1 MSGTDSPSTPTS
13 DPGPL
18 LVAPAGAEA
27 AQALAAALA
36 EAIGEPASGSVDA
49 HGVPVLEVTRGAW
62 VDAGAWLHDVAGLTF
77 ADWLSAVDMP
87 DADPAGVD
95 VVAHVARPH
104 GDPTTGRVPRVLLRT
119 RVPEADLR
127 LASLTDVWPGLA
139 WHERETF
146 EMFGVVFDAF
156 DDPSG
161 LGLRSLLLPE
171 GFEGTP
177 LRKSFVLAARAVKA
191 WPGAKEPGESGAGS
205 PSRRKVAPP
214 GVPDPAWGPRRA
226 PAAGEAQGAAQ
237 APGADDAPGEVAR

>member
-1 MSGTDSPSTPTS
+1 MSGTDSTVPQFA
-13 DPGPL
+13 GPL
-18 LVAPAGAEA
+18 LTAPSGVEA

-36 EAIGEPASGSVDA
+36 EALGEPATGSVDA

-62 VDAGAWLHDVAGLTF
+62 VEAGRWLHDVAGLTF

-95 VVAHVARPH
+95 VVVHVARPH
-104 GDPTTGRVPRVLLRT
+104 GDPVAGRVPRVLLRT

-146 EMFGVVFDAF
+146 EMFGVGFDGF

-177 LRKSFVLAARAVKA
+177 LRKSFVLAARAIKP
-191 WPGAKEPGESGAGS
+191 WPGGKEPGESATGA

-214 GVPDPAWGPRRA
+214 GVPDASWGPREPEPALEAAADGGADGADGA
-226 PAAGEAQGAAQ
+226 PSGGEA
-237 APGADDAPGEVAR
+237 RS